1 MHSFA
6 KMLLASELHA
16 RQANPLQSNNAAID
30 THLATVAIAMPNI
43 FPRLSS
49 SFSGPPASSLP
60 VPASVPRPGART
72 SFTAVFTFDSSR
84 SSNPS

>member
-16 RQANPLQSNNAAID
+16 RQANPLQSNNAAMD

-49 SFSGPPASSLP
+49 SFSGPPP
-60 VPASVPRPGART
+60 
-72 SFTAVFTFDSSR
+72 
-84 SSNPS
+84 